1 MDWFG
6 PLPMRALTD
15 SEKHNKRT
23 PQEESRTHPVGT
35 RPHTEQ

>member
-15 SEKHNKRT
+15 SEKHNEPT
-23 PQEESRTHPVGT
+23 PQEEERRTQSEHDRT
-35 RPHTEQ
+35 Q